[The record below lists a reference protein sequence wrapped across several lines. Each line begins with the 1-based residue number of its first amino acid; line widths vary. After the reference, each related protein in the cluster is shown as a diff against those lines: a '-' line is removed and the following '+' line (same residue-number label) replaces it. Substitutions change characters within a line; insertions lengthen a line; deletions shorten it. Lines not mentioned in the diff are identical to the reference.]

1 MANKALNKTP
11 KFDVAKPPVRK
22 PGQAGFIEWCNM
34 VVGVSFDAYEKIEK
48 EKIKNIKNI
57 KKDSMTERQAREK
70 LQQWIDDVLA
80 RRLRGAEGGQ

>member
-48 EKIKNIKNI
+48 E
-57 KKDSMTERQAREK
+57 RQAREK

>member
-48 EKIKNIKNI
+48 ERVTA
-57 KKDSMTERQAREK
+57 SQARAK
-70 LQQWIDDVLA
+70 LEQA
-80 RRLRGAEGGQ
+80 RNALMNAAAQAAKRRNN